1 MDKQQITEKLKVCL
15 GDEFEVAHDKFSTEA
30 LLKDDLG
37 FDSLDMVDVIV
48 LLNEEFEVKLTSE
61 DFVHCRTFGQLVDL
75 LAARAR

>member
-1 MDKQQITEKLKVCL
+1 MDKQQITDKLMACL
-15 GDEFEVAHDKFSTEA
+15 CDEFEVAREKFSADA

-48 LLNEEFEVKLTSE
+48 LLNQEFGVKLTSE

-75 LAARAR
+75 LAARVR